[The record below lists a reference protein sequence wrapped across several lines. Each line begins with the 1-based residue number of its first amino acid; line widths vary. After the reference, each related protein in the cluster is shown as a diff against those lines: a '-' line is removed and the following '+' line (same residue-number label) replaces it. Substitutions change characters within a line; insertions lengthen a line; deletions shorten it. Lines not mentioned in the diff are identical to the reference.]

1 MLMLRCSADLL
12 SADGEASMQLERTD
26 GQRVPGRPAG
36 RRCGWFAS
44 TANGSRAG
52 RFAGG
57 PGFLPCQLP
66 PSTAHTHSHSEER
79 SLYPPSS
86 VVFLARRAGSRQ
98 WQWRHGWG
106 LDWCKEDLTGT
117 IMLHLTSRC
126 VLNTDP
132 VDRPFRLLCNCLP
145 ASASFA
151 RTRSELNPAGLQYLS
166 YISQPTFTLLFPTI
180 SYYRSAYL
188 LF

>member
-57 PGFLPCQLP
+57 PGFLPCHHRRLTL
-66 PSTAHTHSHSEER
+66 TARNVVCTHQVP
-79 SLYPPSS
+79 LF
-86 VVFLARRAGSRQ
+86 FLARRAGSRQ
-98 WQWRHGWG
+98 CRHGWG